1 MKSFIVASIAL
12 FASASCAEPPLDVM
26 KNTGP
31 TRVVS
36 FADLNLASK
45 AGQERLGNRIRAAAG
60 ELCYEDNIEPLKLTI
75 ARRHCYSVAVDDAYN
90 QMRAAIAQ
98 ARAGRTI
105 AAAML
110 VKHRPIGD

>member
-12 FASASCAEPPLDVM
+12 LASASVAEPLLVVM

-36 FADLNLASK
+36 FADLNLASE
-45 AGQERLGNRIRAAAG
+45 AGQGRLGGRIRAAAR
-60 ELCYEDNIEPLKLTI
+60 ELCYEDNIEQLKFTI
-75 ARRHCYSVAVDDAYN
+75 ARRHCYSAAVDDAYD
-90 QMRAAIAQ
+90 QMSAAIAQ

-110 VKHRPIGD
+110 TVSAR